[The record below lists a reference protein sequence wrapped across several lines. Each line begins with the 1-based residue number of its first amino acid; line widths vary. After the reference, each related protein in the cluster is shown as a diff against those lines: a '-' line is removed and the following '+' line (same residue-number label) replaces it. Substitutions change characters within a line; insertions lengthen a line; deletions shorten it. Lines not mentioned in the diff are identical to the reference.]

1 MKALNFLSLKKILA
15 RLKRKIIFTLI
26 CFVIKNNLVYPVYIL
41 NEKFESCTDLLLITD
56 GNKSHYVYI
65 KDFNRF
71 MWNKTKK
78 NKKYFCKYCLQC
90 FISERVLIGCKETC
104 LKISGKQNV
113 KLKSC
118 SIKLKNHFKK
128 LVVLFRIYAAFESIL
143 ERVKSDDRNNKTS
156 YTGKYQKQI
165 PCCFAHKVVCVD
177 VKLSN
182 PIVLYR
188 GKMQFIDSIK

>member
-1 MKALNFLSLKKILA
+1 M
-15 RLKRKIIFTLI
+15 
-26 CFVIKNNLVYPVYIL
+26 
-41 NEKFESCTDLLLITD
+41 
-56 GNKSHYVYI
+56 
-65 KDFNRF
+65 
-71 MWNKTKK
+71 
-78 NKKYFCKYCLQC
+78 
-90 FISERVLIGCKETC
+90 IGCKETC